1 MKRTLALI
9 AAYALAAPAHAAC
22 LGETP
27 LAAAQAWFRQHYT
40 FWNEPTTTLGDAF
53 APPLLRLLERE
64 QACKVEGVCAIDAD
78 PWLDAQDGQA
88 RDPEYF
94 GEGRDVVRLRYRY
107 VLDEDAL
114 AQPRELRLRFSGAGR
129 CWRAADLIDPEG
141 RSLLGR
147 LRSYYGR

>member
-78 PWLDAQDGQA
+78 PWLDAQDGEA

-94 GEGRDVVRLRYRY
+94 VEAEDVVRLRYRF
-107 VLDEDAL
+107 VLDERMPT
-114 AQPRELRLRFSGAGR
+114 QSRELRLRFSGADR
-129 CWRAADLIDPEG
+129 CWRAADLVSPDG
-141 RSLLGR
+141 RSLLR
-147 LRSYYGR
+147 TLTSYYDE

>member
-78 PWLDAQDGQA
+78 PWLDAQDGEA

-94 GEGRDVVRLRYRY
+94 VEAEDVVRLRYRF
-107 VLDEDAL
+107 VLDERMPT
-114 AQPRELRLRFSGAGR
+114 QSRELRLRFSGADR
-129 CWRAADLIDPEG
+129 CWRAADLVGPDG
-141 RSLLGR
+141 RSLLR
-147 LRSYYGR
+147 TLTSYYDE